1 MPMFGKILVAIDGS
15 KTSEK
20 ALNTALDM
28 AHLWNAEVHV
38 VYVIETGL
46 FSSLPIDNTW
56 EVIHRMLKGEGE
68 NAIGA
73 AKKAGEAH
81 GVKVIAHMREGHA
94 GNEILR
100 VAEKECAELIIVGSH
115 GKTQIDRLLL
125 GSVSS
130 YVVKY
135 STITTMVVRG

>member
-1 MPMFGKILVAIDGS
+1 MFRKILVAIDGS

-20 ALNTALDM
+20 ALDTTLEM
-28 AHLWNAEVHV
+28 AKTGGAEIHA

-46 FSSLPIDNTW
+46 FSSIPMDNTW
-56 EVIHRMLKGEGE
+56 EVIYGMLKEEGE
-68 NAIGA
+68 KALGD
-73 AKKAGEAH
+73 AKKKAIDVGITAQTYL
-81 GVKVIAHMREGHA
+81 REGHA
-94 GNEILR
+94 GNEILK
-100 VAEKECAELIIVGSH
+100 VATEVGADMVVVGSH
-115 GKTQIDRLLL
+115 GKSQIDRLLI

>member
-1 MPMFGKILVAIDGS
+1 MFEKILVAIDGS
-15 KTSEK
+15 RTSEK
-20 ALNTALDM
+20 ALLTALEL
-28 AHLWNAEVHV
+28 ASTWKSEVHA

-46 FSSLPIDNTW
+46 FSSIPMDNTW
-56 EVIHRMLKGEGE
+56 EVIYGMLKEEGE
-68 NAIGA
+68 RALGA
-73 AKKAGEAH
+73 AKKMAAERDVTIH
-81 GVKVIAHMREGHA
+81 TNMREGHA

-100 VAEKECAELIIVGSH
+100 VAEQEGAKLVIVGSH
-115 GKTQIDRLLL
+115 GKSQIDRLLL